1 MLLRLFRKKQKNPYG
16 MPSWLK
22 AILIIMVLYL
32 VMQGVQ
38 MDEKSIEENS
48 TQKVL
53 KEAGEAIKAQKTIN
67 FAEYKELLFPD
78 YDAMMRVQDVEVGKG
93 QLVICGQKVSIAYTL
108 FRADNSLID
117 GSVTKEKPAAFL
129 LGEGKVMPALEQGV
143 IGMRVGGKRSIFS
156 PPNMAHGIKEF
167 ARNDVASNENIRFE
181 VEMLSASPEFK
192 DIENI
197 PYRVVDVRKSSGP
210 MLMCG
215 QKGNFNVTIWDTKG
229 TKLYSSADA
238 VKQDTKP
245 TDQTANSNKE
255 ASIPVKGLSFTPGKS
270 EVFMGLEQGVVGM
283 PMGGMRTLVVP
294 PAFLRTTSGAPPAIQ
309 LPLPEGQTVLVD
321 VEYLP

>member
-1 MLLRLFRKKQKNPYG
+1 
-16 MPSWLK
+16 
-22 AILIIMVLYL
+22 
-32 VMQGVQ
+32 
-38 MDEKSIEENS
+38 
-48 TQKVL
+48 
-53 KEAGEAIKAQKTIN
+53 
-67 FAEYKELLFPD
+67 
-78 YDAMMRVQDVEVGKG
+78 
-93 QLVICGQKVSIAYTL
+93 
-108 FRADNSLID
+108 
-117 GSVTKEKPAAFL
+117 
-129 LGEGKVMPALEQGV
+129 
-143 IGMRVGGKRSIFS
+143 
-156 PPNMAHGIKEF
+156 
-167 ARNDVASNENIRFE
+167 
-181 VEMLSASPEFK
+181 MLSASPEFK

-309 LPLPEGQTVLVD
+309 FPLPEGQTVLVD